1 MARIV
6 LGLGSN
12 VLGEF
17 HLHAGVQALRQLDAE
32 LSLSPVY
39 QSAAVGFKGDDF
51 YNLVAVLH
59 ADIALSDLTLI
70 LSVIEAKF
78 GRTKRE
84 VRFSAKTLDIDLL
97 TYDDLSGVFDGVCLP
112 RDEILDNAFVLR
124 PLSDILPEALHPQ
137 LKKSYRS
144 LWQELG
150 EGMEAL
156 TLCAINL

>member
-17 HLHAGVQALRQLDAE
+17 HLHAGIQALRQLDAE
-32 LSLSPVY
+32 LCLSPVY
-39 QSAAVGFKGDDF
+39 QSAAIGFSGDDF
-51 YNLVAVLH
+51 YNLVAVLN
-59 ADIALSDLTLI
+59 ADIALSDLTVV
-70 LSVIEAKF
+70 LSTIEAKF

-84 VRFSAKTLDIDLL
+84 ARFSAKTLDIDLL
-97 TYDDLSGVFDGVCLP
+97 TYDDLWGVFDGVCLP
-112 RDEILDNAFVLR
+112 REEILDNAFVLR

-137 LKKSYRS
+137 LNKDYRS

-150 EGMEAL
+150 GGMEAL
-156 TLCAINL
+156 TLRVIKL